1 MIGAPPEWVGVMY
14 AAKWMGVGPWDL
26 IAQDELWTEWAR
38 LLMRVE
44 HKGQERTN
52 AKAGKK
58 RGA

>member
-1 MIGAPPEWVGVMY
+1 MY
-14 AAKWMGVGPWDL
+14 AAKWMGVGPWEL
-26 IAQDELWTEWAR
+26 IEQDELWTEWAR

-52 AKAGKK
+52 AKAGKT